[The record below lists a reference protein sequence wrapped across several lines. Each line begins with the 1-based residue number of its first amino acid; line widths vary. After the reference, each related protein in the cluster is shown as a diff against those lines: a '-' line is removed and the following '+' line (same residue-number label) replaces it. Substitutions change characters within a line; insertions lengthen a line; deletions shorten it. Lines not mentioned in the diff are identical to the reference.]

1 MLLLGAV
8 QKLAAH
14 ERREASCRA
23 EVALIRSAGKPHL
36 LEKATVLQKMT
47 TFADQETLRGRADR

>member
-1 MLLLGAV
+1 MLLAGAV
-8 QKLAAH
+8 EKLAAQ

-23 EVALIRSAGKPHL
+23 EVALIRSAGKAHL
-36 LEKATVLQKMT
+36 LKIATVLAKMA